1 MARYRGNQQF
11 LVMHSIPA
19 VSLEIRSRTGSLQ
32 ERTRGWR
39 EKSLR
44 HLVESL
50 QRTVETAGSA
60 EGRLA
65 GNTMTYLP
73 RFSTTPRFIPRSDV
87 LIPAVLLIVS
97 FATLAQSIVGVSPV
111 DDAQGMFSLPS
122 KSGLLYLCLATL
134 VGGSY
139 ILLERWAIWRENEW

>member
-1 MARYRGNQQF
+1 MARYRGSQQF

-19 VSLEIRSRTGSLQ
+19 VSLEIHSRTGSLQ

-65 GNTMTYLP
+65 GNAMTYLP

-97 FATLAQSIVGVSPV
+97 FATLAQSIVGV
-111 DDAQGMFSLPS
+111 FI
-122 KSGLLYLCLATL
+122 
-134 VGGSY
+134 GG
-139 ILLERWAIWRENEW
+139 